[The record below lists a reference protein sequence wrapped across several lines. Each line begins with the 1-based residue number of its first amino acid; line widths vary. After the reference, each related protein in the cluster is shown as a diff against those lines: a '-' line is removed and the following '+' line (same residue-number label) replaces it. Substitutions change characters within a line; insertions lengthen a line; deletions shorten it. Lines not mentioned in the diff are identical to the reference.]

1 MLCNGYRTSPSSITE
16 SETVNNVLK
25 RGATPTRQRNS
36 QCVFFKSMTL
46 MYVECLL
53 YPDMLVKITS
63 LEHVVLMT
71 AEVRFDIVERVFQ

>member
-1 MLCNGYRTSPSSITE
+1 
-16 SETVNNVLK
+16 
-25 RGATPTRQRNS
+25 
-36 QCVFFKSMTL
+36 MTL